1 MFRAVFLLIYIATG
15 QSAGVYMFKGEPE
28 TLEQCEKRVAD
39 FLPKL
44 VEHLAADSQLGV
56 KVKDSRCVEVNP
68 EEEI

>member
-15 QSAGVYMFKGEPE
+15 QSAGVYMYKGEPE
-28 TLEQCEKRVAD
+28 TIEQCEKRVAD

-44 VEHLAADSQLGV
+44 REHLANSPVQ
-56 KVKDSRCVEVNP
+56 VKDGRCVEVNP